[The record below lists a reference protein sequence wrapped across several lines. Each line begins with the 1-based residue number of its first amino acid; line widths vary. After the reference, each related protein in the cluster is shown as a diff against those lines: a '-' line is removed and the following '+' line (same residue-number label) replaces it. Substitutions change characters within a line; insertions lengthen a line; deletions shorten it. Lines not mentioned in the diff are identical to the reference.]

1 MIKILS
7 FECILV
13 RHCSRGFCHVFSIIY
28 TQKHQT
34 NIKKKKR
41 VKSRILLFI
50 VNVCI
55 IVGNF
60 QRSFFPSSPLESKLK
75 LKYKIRS
82 NIQVELRRRR
92 ETFKKD
98 ISLQD
103 SSYLASCDCQIYVKI
118 ETKIKGQAKQSKR
131 E

>member
-1 MIKILS
+1 VHFSETLLKGILS
-7 FECILV
+7 CFFYNL
-13 RHCSRGFCHVFSIIY
+13 HPKTSN
-28 TQKHQT
+28 KHQ
-34 NIKKKKR
+34 KKKR